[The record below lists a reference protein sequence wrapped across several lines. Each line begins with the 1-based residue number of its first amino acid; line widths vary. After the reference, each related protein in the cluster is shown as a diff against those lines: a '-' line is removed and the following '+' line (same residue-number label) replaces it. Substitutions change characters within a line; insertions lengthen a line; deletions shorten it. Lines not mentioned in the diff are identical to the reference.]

1 MKRLFT
7 IAVIAMLT
15 SMAFA
20 QAPLAKKAVSAHK
33 IEKLVNVNVL
43 AQKAKEA
50 KEMKAAMEEKA
61 AAANETSSSMF
72 RKSSVNRGKF
82 ESVGGGKE
90 VSTMSLRLGNS
101 RVDNAIYKAT
111 TLRTTTQEG
120 NVTVETDANGIITNV
135 TGVEAKYY
143 KRAETGSTYYPSGQQ
158 IYIGTQSGI
167 ATIIEDGNNV
177 YFKEPI
183 TRYTN
188 GSWVKGVKDGN
199 TITVAA
205 HQPLAYS
212 TDYGTTISLRWAVVN
227 AATGAITADDT
238 HAEGFT
244 FIIDGDVLA
253 LQGTSPYSQ
262 TENSYFMG
270 AMWDD
275 DNSCVGYGDV
285 ETVLT
290 YDPTYTPASTE
301 LVTTPAGLET
311 TDWYLNGIATDGE
324 TETMIKNQ
332 PLKVGFD
339 GNDIYVQGISA
350 DFPEAWVKGTVDGTD
365 ITFEKFQFVGQYQGI
380 NCWLVGGDYDGQS
393 ITLTDAKA
401 TYDADA
407 KTITFTNDVIVNA
420 DEFRLYYLSWYFD
433 VVLSGE
439 AKEFEEPI
447 ITDLTAKLPYS
458 NTFETTEEQN
468 QAAIYDANEDQSTF
482 SFEQNTTSE
491 SMTARYRYSTSNK
504 ADDYVVFPGVELK
517 AGKKYIVSL
526 DAASYNERYP
536 ECLEV
541 VAGTVAKA
549 SQLTIPVIEATT
561 VANKEFTNI
570 KNGEFS
576 VEADGTYYI
585 AIHAISEADA
595 FYLYVDNFSI
605 SEADPGAPAAI
616 TDLTVTPG
624 EEGALKATVAFSVPD
639 KTVSGTNITEDM
651 NVVIT
656 RNGEQI
662 ASLTKSAGEKMSFND
677 DNVPESGYYTY
688 SASVS
693 YGEHNGEAVSQKVYI
708 GLDTPDA
715 VQNLTAADK
724 SGSVSL
730 AWDAPT
736 EGANGY
742 YVNPANFKYNVYPVE
757 IQEFWGMTFPV
768 TDFENPYV
776 TGLTETS
783 ANVEF
788 NTNEGDH
795 TFTYFAVTA
804 ANEAGESEDTYGA
817 VVTGKPYE
825 LPVFE
830 SVIGNALSY
839 WWGTACDENNNYL
852 EGGLYLSDGVSSD
865 NDGACFQMVAE
876 TAGWMTI
883 ESGKIALNGA
893 VNPVLTFDYS
903 GDVAA
908 NLIVSVITPKGEKEM
923 TTFTAGTEFA
933 PASVSL
939 KEFANEDWVRVIIT
953 GTFEQDGNAFVDNV
967 RIYNQLDNNLVA
979 KSIKATSKVQA
990 GDDVTITVNVENQG
1004 SLTAAAD
1011 AYTVDLYCN
1020 DEKVDSKAGVEIAAN
1035 ASADIEFTQTTNI
1048 MSPAEMTW
1056 KAVVVFEADED
1067 KTNNETATAKTTI
1080 KANNYP
1086 TVTDLAGTQDGEN
1099 VVLTWSEPDMTA
1111 APADPVTDS
1120 FEEYES
1126 FAVNNAGDWSFIDVD
1141 GSKTYGFNGLEFP
1154 NAGSEMAYMVF
1165 DASYE
1170 PFTGDPEL
1178 EANFA
1183 AATGNKYMASFAAT
1197 DGQNDDWMISP
1208 ELSGDAQTVSF
1219 SARTYIDD
1227 YGYES
1232 FEFYYSTT
1240 GKEVSDFIKVDGVD
1254 AVPTAWTEYEFNV
1267 PAGAK
1272 YFAIRCTSQDK
1283 FIFLV
1288 DDVTYIP
1295 AGASAGD
1302 LAIVGYNVYRDGEKV
1317 NSEPVEET
1325 TYTDAAAAEGNHS
1338 YVVTV
1343 VYDKGE
1349 SKASNVVT
1357 LNVVS
1362 GINAINA
1369 KGVKVSTG
1377 NKTITVTGAAGHNVS
1392 VCAIDGKVI
1401 FDGEGTDITRIKV
1414 NSGVYTIKIDNTT
1427 VKAIVK

>member
-7 IAVIAMLT
+7 IAVVAMIT
-15 SMAFA
+15 SLAFA
-20 QAPLAKKAVSAHK
+20 QAPLAKKAVSTHK
-33 IEKLVNVNVL
+33 IEKLISADAL
-43 AQKAKEA
+43 QKKAKEA
-50 KEMKAAMEEKA
+50 KEMKAAMAEKA

-212 TDYGTTISLRWAVVN
+212 TDYGTTISLRWAFVN

-244 FIIDGDVLA
+244 FIIDGDVLT

-275 DNSCVGYGDV
+275 DNSCVGYGDA

-311 TDWYLNGIATDGE
+311 TDWYMNGISTDGD

-350 DFPEAWVKGTVDGTD
+350 DFPEAWVKGTVDGTA

-380 NCWLVGGDYDGQS
+380 NCWLVGGDYDGES
-393 ITLTDAKA
+393 ITLADAKA

-420 DEFRLYYLSWYFD
+420 DEFRLYYLSWYFN

-447 ITDLTAKLPYS
+447 ITDLTAELPYS

-549 SQLTIPVIEATT
+549 SQLTIPVIGATT

-576 VEADGTYYI
+576 VEADGIYYI

-616 TDLTVTPG
+616 TDLAVTPG

-715 VQNLTAADK
+715 VQNLTATDK
-724 SGSVSL
+724 SGSVGL
-730 AWDAPT
+730 AWDAPA

-742 YVNPANFKYNVYPVE
+742 YVNPADFKYNVYPVE
-757 IQEFWGMTFPV
+757 LQEFWGMTFPV

-830 SVIGNALSY
+830 SVTGNALSY

-953 GTFEQDGNAFVDNV
+953 GTFEQAGNAFVDNV

-979 KSIKATSKVQA
+979 KSIKATSNVQA
-990 GDDVTITVNVENQG
+990 GDDITITVNVENQG

-1020 DEKVDSKAGVEIAAN
+1020 DEKVDSKAGAEIAAN
-1035 ASADIEFTQTTNI
+1035 ASADIEFTQTTNV
-1048 MSPAEMTW
+1048 MSPSEMTW

-1099 VVLTWSEPDMTA
+1099 VVLTWTEPDMTA
-1111 APADPVTDS
+1111 AQPTTVTDD
-1120 FEEYES
+1120 FESYEG
-1126 FAVNNAGDWSFIDVD
+1126 FTTNAGDWKFVDVD
-1141 GSKTYGFNGLEFP
+1141 DAEVGGFDGIDFSVDGVNLLQTKQSFWVHDVTDETVW
-1154 NAGSEMAYMVF
+1154 NQ
-1165 DASYE
+1165 
-1170 PFTGDPEL
+1170 
-1178 EANFA
+1178 
-1183 AATGNKYMASFAAT
+1183 SFAANSGVKYLAAMFRYD
-1197 DGQNDDWMISP
+1197 DGQADDWAISP
-1208 ELSGDAQTVSF
+1208 VLSGNAQTISF
-1219 SARTYIDD
+1219 YAKSYSTQYPENI
-1227 YGYES
+1227 EV
-1232 FEFYYSTT
+1232 YYSTGST
-1240 GKEVSDFIKVDGVD
+1240 NTADFVKVMDKVV
-1254 AVPTAWTEYEFNV
+1254 VPGEWTEYTAQLPE
-1267 PAGAK
+1267 GAK
-1272 YFAIRCTSQDK
+1272 YFAIRSCASSS
-1283 FIFLV
+1283 FMMMI
-1288 DDVTYIP
+1288 DDVTYEMLDVP
-1295 AGASAGD
+1295 TGLS
-1302 LAIVGYNVYRDGEKV
+1302 IVGYNIYRDGVKI
-1317 NSEPVEET
+1317 NDATVEET

-1343 VYDKGE
+1343 VYEQGE